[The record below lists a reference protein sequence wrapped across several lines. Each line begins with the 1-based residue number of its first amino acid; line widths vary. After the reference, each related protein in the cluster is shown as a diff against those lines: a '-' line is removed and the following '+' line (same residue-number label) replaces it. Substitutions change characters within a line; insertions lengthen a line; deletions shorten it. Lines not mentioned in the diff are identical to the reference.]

1 MQLAVKEFQKKEM
14 HLALFIHGVFFFIV
28 RKEEKERKKRK
39 RGVLFGCMR
48 RT

>member
-1 MQLAVKEFQKKEM
+1 M
-14 HLALFIHGVFFFIV
+14 HLALFIHDAFFSIA

-39 RGVLFGCMR
+39 REVLFGCMR